1 MIKEFP
7 DKAPCAAPTFYR
19 TYSRVKEDG
28 TKESYAEVVERTV
41 NGLRELGGI
50 EEQDLKAIAQSQLD
64 VKVTTS
70 GRWMWVG
77 GTDWLNKPQNSA
89 GVFNC
94 FALYLDQKELF
105 FLTLDL
111 LGQGGGVG
119 AVIER
124 GGLDKL
130 DPIKYRVK
138 INSLSE
144 DSIGCKYGTP
154 FQLSPES
161 TEIFDM
167 DREDSL
173 LIRSST
179 DQLLLVVGDSRLGWV
194 DAYRK
199 LWSVF
204 DGTAVDNYGLPIEGR
219 NYEVIV
225 DYSFIRPEG
234 TPIKGFGGKAQP
246 SGFPIFMNRV
256 AKILNESVDNDG
268 RISTRNASL
277 ICCEA
282 GKAIVA
288 GGVRR
293 CLPAGTKVLMA
304 DNNYKN
310 IEDIKLGDIVVG
322 PNGLRK
328 VLNFFEQGR
337 QPLYQVDTANGS
349 FRCTGNH
356 KVWVDTKQGPTW
368 VEAKALTKGDL
379 LVKKSDSYLP
389 SSNIPVEKVFLTV
402 YSAETYDIEV
412 DVDHAFFADNFLVSN
427 SAEWHGFDS
436 SDVEGNSCKD
446 NLWVEVDGKWSID
459 PERDAFRMAN
469 HTRIYHHRPTVD
481 EIKESVTKQHA
492 SGEGAIM
499 FAPESIA
506 RCNNDVLPS
515 RLEKDNFIQAYVK
528 DKDQAKQILTNLLPE
543 ANDSEI
549 DHRMK
554 RYNANP
560 CFAPGTIILT
570 KEGYYPIEDLLE
582 KQVEVWD
589 GDQWRKTEFKIT
601 GINREVH
608 TITLSSGEQLQATTY
623 HEFILEDGTRKQL
636 KDLSVGDKLLTHDQI
651 YDSDVYLTDNELVAE
666 LDRCWTKTRV
676 CKSFPFHVLNWSK
689 ESRSRFLSLYLEYKF
704 SVIEGKAVLSERPN
718 ILRGLQYLYRSLG
731 INTRLE
737 KVTDQALRRISY
749 NGYNYQLVLNVDTP
763 INEIVSI
770 EKNPK
775 PFDKVYCC
783 TVPETHRM
791 STFSFITG
799 QCVEILGKNLACNL
813 SLVHLESIDPDDEKD
828 IDEQFR
834 LAALAAVPLLKYRF
848 INEVLQK
855 SRELDPIVAVCF
867 TGLFDFL
874 VARYKEPWLQWWMA
888 GRPKNWRPLDK
899 GSDTPYTREEQKGL
913 SPDPSFS
920 LACLYQYLSDFF
932 LEEEAR
938 LFSNWKKVVADTVR
952 EYCEKEGLKT
962 PNRVTAIQPSGCADK
977 DVLRIFDDYIGYA
990 DDILSPGQGEV
1001 KGLDLSV
1008 RDGIK
1013 VTTGIANQPLN
1024 LVKITLKN
1032 KRQIRLTPDHRL
1044 SVSGNW
1050 VRADELMPGM
1060 KLDYSIGE
1068 YSSKQEAP
1076 LNAVDLSQYKMYN
1089 EELNIGEYKKGYL
1102 VPITM
1107 PGNMSPQ
1114 LAYIIGALYGNGC
1127 SDKRKSTG
1135 RIRFSHQSLD
1145 VLNHIQD
1152 LSENLFGI
1160 RGTISSDSPNRHELA
1175 LVNTAL
1181 YDWFKVNNLLKPCKS
1196 KDLYRIPL
1204 VLRSSSRESI
1214 LSFICGLIDTDG
1226 CVRESGAMS
1235 VDSASEKFIRS
1246 MQQIAEAVGLCFSIS
1261 RNTKGSNF
1269 QCKKDIWSLCFSRML
1284 SKPEAMEYLN
1294 ANCLK
1299 CKDRPLK
1306 GPKFTF
1312 NFNPY
1317 EVEFIEYEN
1326 TPDYSYDFGVEGVDD
1341 DDSWYWQGAIKSHNT
1356 KGLLSGGAPGWHPS
1370 YAQYYI
1376 RRITFGREDPVAMAC
1391 MSYGYNIIPGV
1402 DSKKEDNSLYDDI
1415 WDPNV
1420 STWLVEIPIKAP
1432 WSDVVDGEWPVEDAH
1447 VHSRWDL
1454 YMQVQKHYAEFNVS
1468 STITFT
1474 AEEIDD
1480 LSQYVYDSI
1489 QNNDGYVSAALLAG
1503 EKYTFPRMP
1512 YEKITK
1518 EEYEKRMNT
1527 VMNNRVTDDFL
1538 SLLAGMTH
1546 EQSEGPGGC
1555 SSDKCEIAF
1564 RPKD

>member
-19 TYSRVKEDG
+19 TYSRVKKDG
-28 TKESYAEVVERTV
+28 NKESYAEVIDRTIQ
-41 NGLRELGGI
+41 GLRELGGVSK
-50 EEQDLKAIAQSQLD
+50 EDLESIRKAQLE

-77 GTDWLNKPQNSA
+77 GTEWLNKPQNSGGA
-89 GVFNC
+89 FNC
-94 FALYLDQKELF
+94 FSLYLDDKELF

-124 GGLDKL
+124 EGLDKL
-130 DPIKYRVK
+130 EPFNYKVK
-138 INSLSE
+138 LSSLSG
-144 DSIGCKYGTP
+144 DAIGCKYGTK
-154 FQLSPES
+154 FQLYPES
-161 TEIFDM
+161 RDLFDM

-173 LIRSST
+173 LFRYSNN
-179 DQLLLVVGDSRLGWV
+179 QLLLVVGDSRLGWV

-204 DGTAVDNYGLPIEGR
+204 IGQAIDTYGETIPAQC
-219 NYEVIV
+219 YQVIV

-246 SGFPIFMNRV
+246 NGFPVFLDRV
-256 AKILNESVDNDG
+256 AQILNEAVSKEG
-268 RISTRNASL
+268 RISTKQASL
-277 ICCEA
+277 LCCEA

-293 CLPAGTKVLMA
+293 CLPAGTKVMMA
-304 DNNYKN
+304 DASYKN
-310 IEDIKLGDIVVG
+310 IEDISVGDLVVG
-322 PNGLRK
+322 VNGEERE
-328 VLNFFEQGR
+328 VLSFFEQGK
-337 QPLYQVDTANGS
+337 QCLYQVDTSEGA
-349 FRCTGNH
+349 FRCTPEH
-356 KVWVDTKQGPTW
+356 KIWVDTEEGPVW
-368 VEAKALTKGDL
+368 VEARALARGDL
-379 LVKKSDSYLP
+379 LVKKDAIDTP
-389 SSNIPVEKVFLTV
+389 SRNIPVDRVFLTA

-436 SDVEGNSCKD
+436 SDDEGNSCKD
-446 NLWVEVDGKWSID
+446 NLWVEIDGKWIID

-469 HTRIYHHRPTVD
+469 HTRIYHHRPTLD
-481 EIKESVTKQHA
+481 EIKESVSKQHA

-506 RCNNDVLPS
+506 RCNSDILPS
-515 RLEKDNFIQAYVK
+515 RIEKNNFIESYVT
-528 DKDQAKQILTNLLPE
+528 DKDMSRSILSNLVP
-543 ANDSEI
+543 NISDDEI
-549 DHRMK
+549 SHRMK
-554 RYNANP
+554 RYLANP
-560 CFAPGTIILT
+560 CFGPGTIVLT
-570 KEGYYPIEDLLE
+570 SEGYFPIETLLSRD
-582 KQVEVWD
+582 VEVFD
-589 GDQWRKTEFKIT
+589 GKEWRRTRFKIT
-601 GINREVH
+601 GFDQRVS
-608 TITLSSGEQLQATTY
+608 TLKLTSGEEILATPY
-623 HEFILEDGTRKQL
+623 HTFILEDGTERKLSDL
-636 KDLSVGDKLLTHDQI
+636 KPGDKLLTHKEV
-651 YDSDVYLTDNELVAE
+651 YNSDYYASDEEIERKISSCAFPNE
-666 LDRCWTKTRV
+666 
-676 CKSFPFHVLNWSK
+676 VLNWSIGSK
-689 ESRSRFLSLYLEYKF
+689 RSFMNALYV
-704 SVIEGKAVLSERPN
+704 SSA
-718 ILRGLQYLYRSLG
+718 ILNDKNLLLDKKGWAQGLQILLRSIGVNSKISSLQD
-731 INTRLE
+731 E
-737 KVTDQALRRISY
+737 DLRRIFLAFY
-749 NGYNYQLVLNVDTP
+749 DYILDDEADCPNNVVESVTP
-763 INEIVSI
+763 GN
-770 EKNPK
+770 KY
-775 PFDKVYCC
+775 DAVYCC
-783 TVPETHRM
+783 TVPESHRM
-791 STFSFITG
+791 SLSNLITG
-799 QCVEILGKNLACNL
+799 QCVEIIGHNLVCNL
-813 SLVHLESIDPDDEKD
+813 SLVHLESMDPNDEAS
-828 IDEQFR
+828 IEEQFR
-834 LAALAAVPLLKYRF
+834 LAALAAAPLLKYNF
-848 INEVLQK
+848 SNEVLQS

-874 VARYKEPWLQWWMA
+874 VAKYREPWLQWWMD
-888 GRPKNWRPLDK
+888 GRPKDWSYP
-899 GSDTPYTREEQKGL
+899 TYPHL
-913 SPDPSFS
+913 S
-920 LACLYQYLSDFF
+920 QFF

-938 LFSNWKKVVADTVR
+938 LFSNWKEIVRDTIKT
-952 EYCEKEGLKT
+952 YCEQEGLKI
-962 PNRVTAIQPSGCADK
+962 PNRVTAIQPSGCGDK
-977 DVLRIFDDYIGYA
+977 DVLRIFDNYIGYA

-1032 KRQIRLTPDHRL
+1032 KREIRLTHDHRL

-1068 YSSKQEAP
+1068 YRSKQEAP
-1076 LNAVDLSQYKMYN
+1076 LNALDLSQYKKYN

-1102 VPITM
+1102 VPIIM

-1135 RIRFSHQSLD
+1135 RIRFSHQRLD

-1152 LSENLFGI
+1152 LSEDLFGI
-1160 RGTISSDSPNRHELA
+1160 RGTISSDPPNRYELA

-1181 YDWFKVNNLLKPCKS
+1181 YDWFKVNNLLKPCRS

-1226 CVRESGAMS
+1226 CVRKSGSMS

-1269 QCKKDIWSLCFSRML
+1269 QCKKDMWSLCFSRML

-1294 ANCLK
+1294 NNCLK
-1299 CKDRPLK
+1299 CKDRPIT

-1312 NFNPY
+1312 SFNPY
-1317 EVEFIEYEN
+1317 EVESIQFES

-1370 YAQYYI
+1370 YAQYYV

-1391 MSYGYNIIPGV
+1391 MSYGYSIIPGV
-1402 DSKKEDNSLYDDI
+1402 DSKKEDGSLYDDI

-1432 WSDVVDGEWPVEDAH
+1432 WSELVDGEWPVEDAH

-1454 YMQVQKHYAEFNVS
+1454 YMQVQKHYASHNVS
-1468 STITFT
+1468 ATINFT

-1480 LSQYVYDSI
+1480 LSQYIYEAI

-1518 EEYEKRMNT
+1518 EEYEERINT
-1527 VMNNRVTDDFL
+1527 VLSNRVTDDFL

-1546 EQSEGPGGC
+1546 EQGEGPGGC